1 MEAGKRIRLWW
12 EQEEIDEGTS
22 SFKVGPQAKILTTN
36 PLLAR
41 WTALDGFFGEHKKL
55 MPFFQKAKKYLL
67 NVCRTREETSKKCGF
82 SNMEF
87 KRRHQPEMLYRTDW
101 LIEQQIA
108 WYFSRISALTKAGL
122 LKRFCS
128 VIMNKDE
135 EVDADDL
142 VSETD
147 RTRQKIRRDLEKFRR
162 RPQGR
167 VQLTVATGYKKKYRP
182 LHLTFLSNLSSLPMK
197 TTGYV
202 LGFFHHGKFAGSLLV
217 KILLAHSSSH
227 AIQSR

>member
-1 MEAGKRIRLWW
+1 
-12 EQEEIDEGTS
+12 
-22 SFKVGPQAKILTTN
+22 
-36 PLLAR
+36 
-41 WTALDGFFGEHKKL
+41 

-122 LKRFCS
+122 LKRFSS
-128 VIMNKDE
+128 VSMNKDE

-167 VQLTVATGYKKKYRP
+167 VQLVAATGYKKKKYRP
-182 LHLTFLSNLSSLPMK
+182 LHLTFLSNLSCLPMK
-197 TTGYV
+197 ITGNLQEAYWSKYYWLILRV
-202 LGFFHHGKFAGSLLV
+202 TQFKVGKWTSATLDRERCRFTCRYRMLEK
-217 KILLAHSSSH
+217 KISWNK
-227 AIQSR
+227 R